1 MSYIYPKGC
10 FTRGDDASVFIDGG
24 PTVNEG
30 DAVTIQC
37 SYTGD
42 ISYRAPNFRINGV
55 NYSSDSLSE
64 SLPFYQHHYQFVTIG
79 EAYYNLT
86 LAEVQM
92 SHNGTTHQC
101 FFNDGDIVSNAV
113 TLIVIG

>member
-1 MSYIYPKGC
+1 MI
-10 FTRGDDASVFIDGG
+10 AIDGG

-64 SLPFYQHHYQFVTIG
+64 SLLSYQHHYQFVTIG

-92 SHNGTTHQC
+92 SHNGTTYQC
-101 FFNDGDIVSNAV
+101 FFNDGDIISNAV